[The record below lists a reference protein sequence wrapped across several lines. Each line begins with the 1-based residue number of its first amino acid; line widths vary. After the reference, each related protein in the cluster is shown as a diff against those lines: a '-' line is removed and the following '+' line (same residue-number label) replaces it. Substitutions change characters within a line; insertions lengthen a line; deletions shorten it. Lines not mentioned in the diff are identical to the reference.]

1 MCCAVKPGGRGL
13 GRGWIAGGGNVAWVG
28 TSQEERTA
36 RIRQALERD
45 YAATVEAQAKHA
57 HTGGGSKRGGL
68 AAAFAARDSM
78 RSTAPEVRQQR
89 AAVRRA
95 AALFAA
101 SKRLQQQQQQRGPG
115 TTAVSGF
122 STATFAASNG
132 ECRTSGA
139 APSVTTAE
147 QRVRQRSVAAVL
159 ADVAT
164 PMCERVRAGGAGS
177 DGAGLAGLG
186 LRASERSLLATSTPE
201 QRRVLLAFIARRQQ
215 EVAAI
220 VKVRTQ
226 QAAELNMLKAR
237 QARQGTSPPPPPPP
251 PPQGAYR
258 HGDTRASGGTHAAA
272 AGVTETRQAEE
283 RQRLM
288 QQARHRAAQAASLH
302 AAKQR
307 LSYRV
312 LDQYTSA
319 LLSVAVPSSSA
330 T

>member
-1 MCCAVKPGGRGL
+1 M

-57 HTGGGSKRGGL
+57 HAGGGSKRGGL
-68 AAAFAARDSM
+68 AAAFAARDSV

-95 AALFAA
+95 AQLFAA
-101 SKRLQQQQQQRGPG
+101 SKRLQHQQQRGPG
-115 TTAVSGF
+115 PTAVSGF
-122 STATFAASNG
+122 STAAFAASNG
-132 ECRTSGA
+132 ERRSSGA
-139 APSVTTAE
+139 APSTTAE

-258 HGDTRASGGTHAAA
+258 HGDTRASGGAPAAA
-272 AGVTETRQAEE
+272 AAVTETRQPEE